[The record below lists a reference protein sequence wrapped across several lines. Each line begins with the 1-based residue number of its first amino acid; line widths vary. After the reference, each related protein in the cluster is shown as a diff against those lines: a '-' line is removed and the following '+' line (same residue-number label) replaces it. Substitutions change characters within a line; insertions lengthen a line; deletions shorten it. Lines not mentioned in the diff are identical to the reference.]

1 MLRQTVRAGRVA
13 LGVSLVAIGVVLAL
27 PGAPGPGIPIVF
39 GGLSVLSTEF
49 HWARR
54 LRDEMRRGF
63 SRLKAG
69 SHAGGEGPARAQ
81 APPEG
86 EGGRG
91 PPPPRARC

>member
-13 LGVSLVAIGVVLAL
+13 LGVSLVAVGVVLAL
-27 PGAPGPGIPIVF
+27 PGVPGPGIPIVF

-63 SRLKAG
+63 NRLKGG
-69 SHAGGEGPARAQ
+69 SHGG
-81 APPEG
+81 
-86 EGGRG
+86 
-91 PPPPRARC
+91 

>member
-27 PGAPGPGIPIVF
+27 PGVPGPGIPIVF

-54 LRDEMRRGF
+54 LRDQMRRTF
-63 SRLKAG
+63 ARFTRSA
-69 SHAGGEGPARAQ
+69 HGG
-81 APPEG
+81 
-86 EGGRG
+86 
-91 PPPPRARC
+91 